1 MDNLIIEALNQDKLS
16 HAYLL
21 ISPVLEAAVAFARR
35 MAREIL
41 IKSAHDPV
49 EATTLVDAGTHPD
62 FLWLSPD
69 GNSFKIWQVNEV
81 LIPKVYLTP
90 QKGRRKVVILEEV
103 DKMTID
109 AANAFLK
116 ILEEPPAGV
125 TYLLIATMPEKVLS
139 TIHSRCQKVKVSA
152 EDFTNQYR
160 EYAERFYELLTL
172 PWEEFYKKTEKLTRE
187 ELNNLLLAGELI
199 LRDALIV
206 GKGLENLFYPELS
219 EKAKELNRLGEEE
232 IYRLFNRLEE
242 FLAKNRLNLNPRLV
256 LENLYLNF
264 SFYK

>member
-21 ISPVLEAAVAFARR
+21 TSPVLEVVVDFARR
-35 MAREIL
+35 TAREIL
-41 IKSAHDPV
+41 IKSANDPV
-49 EATTLVDAGTHPD
+49 EAANLFEAGTHPD
-62 FLWLSPD
+62 FLWLAPD
-69 GNSFKIWQVNEV
+69 GSSFKIWQVNEV

-90 QKGRRKVVILEEV
+90 QKGSRKVIVLEEV
-103 DKMTID
+103 DKMTLD

-116 ILEEPPAGV
+116 TLEEPPAGV
-125 TYLLIATMPEKVLS
+125 TYLLIATMPEKVLP

-152 EDFTNQYR
+152 EDFTGQYKG
-160 EYAERFYELLTL
+160 YAEKFYELLTL
-172 PWEEFYKKTEKLTRE
+172 PWEEFYKKTEKITRE

-206 GKGLENLFYPELS
+206 DKGSEKLFYPDLFD
-219 EKAKELNRLGEEE
+219 KAQELNRLGEGE
-232 IYRLFNRLEE
+232 IYRLLNRLEE
-242 FLAKNRLNLNPRLV
+242 FLAKTRLNLNPRLV